1 MVCESCGEKKPKS
14 ALGGF
19 PRAVVE
25 IKNPEEIVMLRK
37 VVVPASLG
45 DDVAYPPVV
54 GKYCNVVLYYEAND
68 QVYLYSS
75 DSIPTKITV
84 NVEALKRQINQV
96 AADLE
101 TETGERE
108 AEDKKIWDEI
118 EEIEMSSDVVDI
130 VGTYAELQ
138 AYDTSKLH
146 NNDIIKVLSDETHND
161 SISYYRYSKTS
172 DAFTYVGSEGPYYT
186 RTQINTMLE
195 AKQDNLTAG
204 SNISIDSNNVISAV
218 DTTYTAGDG
227 LSLNSTEFSVNTIS
241 SQDWSNLWQ

>member
-14 ALGGF
+14 ALGAF
-19 PRAVVE
+19 PRAVIE

-45 DDVAYPPVV
+45 NDVEYPPVV

-75 DSIPTKITV
+75 DGIPTKITV
-84 NVEALKRQINQV
+84 DVEALKRQIEQV

-146 NNDIIKVLSDETHND
+146 DNDIIKVLADETHDD
-161 SISYYRYSKTS
+161 SISYYR
-172 DAFTYVGSEGPYYT
+172 
-186 RTQINTMLE
+186 
-195 AKQDNLTAG
+195 
-204 SNISIDSNNVISAV
+204 
-218 DTTYTAGDG
+218 
-227 LSLNSTEFSVNTIS
+227 
-241 SQDWSNLWQ
+241 